1 MTAPGVVDGLPHN
14 EYLSHPA
21 LSVSGMK
28 MLLPPGCPALFKYY
42 QDHPRPSK
50 RAYDFGHVVHS
61 LVLGDGPQI
70 VPIDADDWRT
80 KDARAQRDEAYAA
93 GQVPILH
100 SEYTEAEACAASVLA
115 HPVAAGLF
123 RQGEAEKSLF
133 WEDKE
138 TGVRLRGRLDWLS
151 NRPGKRTIA
160 VDLKTAVS
168 ADVDSFSKTAAA
180 YGYHRQAV
188 HYLEGLIRCG
198 IADEPAFVFAV
209 VEKDPP
215 YLVNVIQLDAEA
227 ERIGRAQIRKAI
239 TTYKQC
245 IDTDTWP
252 GYSAGVELVG
262 LPVYYQRQNEDIST

>member
-1 MTAPGVVDGLPHN
+1 MTAGTVADGMPHN
-14 EYLSHPA
+14 EYLNHPA

-28 MLLPPGCPALFKYY
+28 MLLPPGCPALFRYY

-50 RAYDFGHVVHS
+50 RAYDFGHVVHG

-100 SEYTEAEACAASVLA
+100 SEYTEADACAASVLA
-115 HPVAAGLF
+115 HPAAAKLF
-123 RQGEAEKSLF
+123 REGVAEKSLF

-138 TGVRLRGRLDWLS
+138 TGVRLRGRLDWINTRL
-151 NRPGKRTIA
+151 GLA

-168 ADVDSFSKTAAA
+168 ADNDAFSRVAAA

-198 IADEPAFVFAV
+198 IADTPAFVFVV
-209 VEKDPP
+209 VEKTPP

-227 ERIGRAQIRKAI
+227 ERIGRKQIREAI
-239 TTYKQC
+239 DIYKRC
-245 IDTDTWP
+245 VDTDTWP
-252 GYSAGVELVG
+252 GYSTGVELVG
-262 LPVYYQRQNEDIST
+262 LPIYYQRQHEEEMA